1 MASTTVRISPGAHD
15 ALRELAI
22 RTGEP
27 MQAVLDKAI
36 EHYRRQRFLDELNTA
51 FAALRE
57 DPVGWAAEL
66 AEREAWDATLADG
79 LDDE

>member
-1 MASTTVRISPGAHD
+1 MTSTTVRISPAAHD
-15 ALRELAI
+15 ALRELAT

-27 MQAVLDKAI
+27 MQMVLTKAI
-36 EHYRRQRFLDELNTA
+36 EHYRRQRFLDELDAA

-57 DPVGWAAEL
+57 DPEGWAAEL